1 MYTQR
6 ILFHIALV
14 LSAHVYAA
22 GQIPTLQELVAQR
35 IVNEETLELA
45 YVPQYFKDLGID
57 PDNIDQFT
65 PQVQQAFVNAI
76 KRRFGQQLNNVSL
89 IHTLIGHNNS
99 VYSVAISPDNKFI
112 VTGSWDKTAKVWDS
126 NTGHLIHTLAGHTD
140 WLSSVAVSF
149 DNRFI
154 VTGSWDKTAKVWDT
168 RYLSNTMSLQELLE
182 HITHNYSQQ

>member
-35 IVNEETLELA
+35 IVNEEILELA
-45 YVPQYFKDLGID
+45 YVPEYFKDLGID
-57 PDNIDQFT
+57 TDNTGQFT
-65 PQVQQAFVNAI
+65 PQVQQAFINAI

-99 VYSVAISPDNKFI
+99 VCSVAISPDNKFI
-112 VTGSWDKTAKVWDS
+112 VTGSKDGTAKVWDS
-126 NTGHLIHTLAGHTD
+126 KTGQLMHTLAGHTD
-140 WLSSVAVSF
+140 RVGSVAISS
-149 DNRFI
+149 DNKFI
-154 VTGSWDKTAKVWDT
+154 V
-168 RYLSNTMSLQELLE
+168 
-182 HITHNYSQQ
+182 